1 MAFSDVPAGTPFHRE
16 ITWITDVGIATGWG
30 DGTFRPV
37 QPVNRDAMAAFLY
50 RLAEPVG
57 YQPPAE
63 SPFTDITPQTQFYKE
78 MAWLAEK
85 GISTGWDDG
94 TYRPWEPVNRDAM
107 AAFMY
112 RLAGEPPYEPP
123 TRSPFVDITP
133 ETSYYKEMAWLASTG
148 ISTGWNDGTYRPTE
162 PVNRD
167 AMAAFI
173 YRLAAFWPPRRESG
187 SGNWARLLPRLGVRY
202 WVATIKHSTS
212 STATFQAWTIDSG
225 QKDIGP
231 IVGKS
236 GSYEGT
242 VGMTSSGPGGRSV
255 RGLRFAA
262 SGSWTVS
269 LRGVEAMPQLPAS
282 GSHNGSGDQVVRVD
296 NARGRAVTL
305 AHSSGGTFIVMV
317 MDVAGTWLALPV
329 EVSGTH
335 SSSYTIPNNAYAVEV
350 VADGAWSITR

>member
-112 RLAGEPPYEPP
+112 RLD
-123 TRSPFVDITP
+123 TSPF
-133 ETSYYKEMAWLASTG
+133 K
-148 ISTGWNDGTYRPTE
+148 
-162 PVNRD
+162 
-167 AMAAFI
+167 
-173 YRLAAFWPPRRESG
+173 
-187 SGNWARLLPRLGVRY
+187 
-202 WVATIKHSTS
+202 
-212 STATFQAWTIDSG
+212 
-225 QKDIGP
+225 
-231 IVGKS
+231 
-236 GSYEGT
+236 
-242 VGMTSSGPGGRSV
+242 
-255 RGLRFAA
+255 
-262 SGSWTVS
+262 
-269 LRGVEAMPQLPAS
+269 
-282 GSHNGSGDQVVRVD
+282 
-296 NARGRAVTL
+296 
-305 AHSSGGTFIVMV
+305 
-317 MDVAGTWLALPV
+317 TW
-329 EVSGTH
+329 E
-335 SSSYTIPNNAYAVEV
+335 
-350 VADGAWSITR
+350 R